1 MRREPLLVCSRH
13 HLVDVS
19 LYISVKGCVA
29 HVQAGSQTE
38 VAEPVCHAVCLLTSE
53 VSPFFVHQ
61 LCVSPRSATIFT
73 NAPAHALKICPVAS
87 SSSLLVV
94 NALRAL
100 ESHLHKDEKKRQLT
114 ASDGKQILQARQS
127 WLGPYHQPNYTKRHE
142 RLR

>member
-1 MRREPLLVCSRH
+1 M
-13 HLVDVS
+13 DVS

-61 LCVSPRSATIFT
+61 LCVSPRSATILT
-73 NAPAHALKICPVAS
+73 NASVHTLTICPVAS
-87 SSSLLVV
+87 SSSSLVV

-100 ESHLHKDEKKRQLT
+100 ENYLHKGKKRRQLT
-114 ASDGKQILQARQS
+114 ASEDKQILQAHQS
-127 WLGPYHQPNYTKRHE
+127 WLGPYQPIQTRRHE
-142 RLR
+142 RFR